1 MATVLHPRSM
11 GRDQTSIPLRIQTV
25 MMVPLVRIIK
35 IIIGWGNFFF
45 LIRLKSSVT
54 PIANKQAVTDK
65 IAVLLNS
72 GGKSGV
78 PRINAQNQVKL
89 TPTEAF
95 AKKTPDPLRP
105 IR

>member
-1 MATVLHPRSM
+1 M
-11 GRDQTSIPLRIQTV
+11 IRI
-25 MMVPLVRIIK
+25 
-35 IIIGWGNFFF
+35 
-45 LIRLKSSVT
+45 KSNSA
-54 PIANKQAVTDK
+54 PDASRQAVADK